1 MGCCCKKIQGKQNDI
16 SKDENNNDKIRENF
30 IDNSSIKEET
40 DLKNENEIRKEEGSE
55 LIGQKDK
62 NLNIESLTVKKQ
74 MPYEIYLK
82 DYLDENIDDSEVF
95 NKNWYS
101 DIEKDKIMYS
111 KRSIIALIKKEYSPN
126 NKDFKIIYDQ
136 SPLMISIKSNGSF
149 ITDQYQLTKIV
160 YTSQKSEYPENTS
173 LRMIAKYMLNANE
186 RNKWDKSIKSYKIIE
201 GSEEGKEIKCII
213 HNWMK
218 SPLFLVSERD
228 IVEKRYDFFHE
239 GILYSVESSVNDN
252 YIPLNE
258 DVTRINDIIFIQF
271 LYEKDDEI
279 IYNAL
284 TQINAKVS
292 LPQAMI
298 NMTLSSKLLTFYK
311 GVIEA
316 INKDYNDGLLIFEDN
331 DGNILENKNI
341 NNNIKDE

>member
-16 SKDENNNDKIRENF
+16 SKDENNNDKIKENF

-186 RNKWDKSIKSYKIIE
+186 RNKWDKSIKFYKIIE

-298 NMTLSSKLLTFYK
+298 NMTLSSKLLTFYR

>member
-149 ITDQYQLTKIV
+149 ITDQNQLTKIV

-173 LRMIAKYMLNANE
+173 LRMIAKYMLNENE

-239 GILYSVESSVNDN
+239 GIFYSVESSVNDN
-252 YIPLNE
+252 YI
-258 DVTRINDIIFIQF
+258 
-271 LYEKDDEI
+271 Y
-279 IYNAL
+279 IY
-284 TQINAKVS
+284 KE
-292 LPQAMI
+292 
-298 NMTLSSKLLTFYK
+298 F
-311 GVIEA
+311 
-316 INKDYNDGLLIFEDN
+316 
-331 DGNILENKNI
+331 
-341 NNNIKDE
+341 